1 MDGRGRE
8 GSNPLLERTKSFAL
22 RIIRLCRSIPEG
34 RVEKMIALQLMRCG
48 TLVGANY
55 RAACCARSAAE
66 FRSKL
71 GIVEE
76 ETDESIY
83 WMELIIDSGIIPQER
98 LCDLLNEANEILS
111 MVVASIRTSRNRSD
125 KSLLRRNQKP

>member
-1 MDGRGRE
+1 MEGRRHA

-34 RVEKMIALQLMRCG
+34 HVEQMSASQLMRCG
-48 TLVGANY
+48 TSVGANY
-55 RAACCARSAAE
+55 RAACRARSAAE

-83 WMELIIDSGIIPQER
+83 WMELIIESGIIPEER
-98 LCDLLNEANEILS
+98 LCALREEANEFLS
-111 MVVASIRTSRNRSD
+111 MVVASIRT
-125 KSLLRRNQKP
+125 RRNGSKEPLFKSNQNL